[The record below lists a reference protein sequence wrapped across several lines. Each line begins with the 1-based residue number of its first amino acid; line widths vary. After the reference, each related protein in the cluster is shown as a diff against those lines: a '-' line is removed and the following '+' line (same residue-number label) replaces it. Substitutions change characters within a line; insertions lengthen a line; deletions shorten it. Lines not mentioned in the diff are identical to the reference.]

1 MNRSSLLHIIERL
14 ERFLEKLPASIQ
26 KPVKHELVPLKELFL
41 QQRCPRFV
49 LTGANKLPIQ
59 EVVSTLF
66 SSISQPHTRDSLME
80 LFRWQAV
87 KVGDRGTID
96 LLDARGAD
104 AATM

>member
-1 MNRSSLLHIIERL
+1 MNRPSLLHIIERL
-14 ERFLEKLPASIQ
+14 EAFLGRLPVTIQ

-41 QQRCPRFV
+41 QQRSPRFV

-59 EVVSTLF
+59 EVVGTLF
-66 SSISQPHTRDSLME
+66 SSISQPATRDTLME

-87 KVGDRGTID
+87 EVGDRGTID

-104 AATM
+104 AAT